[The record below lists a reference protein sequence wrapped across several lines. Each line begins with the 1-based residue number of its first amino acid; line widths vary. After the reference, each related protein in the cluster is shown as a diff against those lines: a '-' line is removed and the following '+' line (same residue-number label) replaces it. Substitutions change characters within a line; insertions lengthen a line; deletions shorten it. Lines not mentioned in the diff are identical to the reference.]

1 MRWTHTLIP
10 TLREDPSEADMPSHK
25 LMVRAGLIRKLT
37 AGVYSYLPLGQRAL
51 LKSMKIVREEMN
63 RIGAVEVFLPVIHP
77 PELWQESG
85 RYEAWGADLPKFRDR
100 HGRINV
106 LGPTHEEVIT
116 HLVRNEVN
124 SYRQLPI
131 TLFQIQTKIRDEPRP
146 RAGVIRSR
154 EFIMKDAYSFDA
166 DDAGLD
172 RSYQAQYDAYRR
184 IFDRANL
191 RYSVVEADTGLMG
204 GRASHEFMVPSPFGE
219 DEMVH
224 CPKCDYSAN
233 AQKAECVPAKGRIDQ
248 SKREAEMEPIR
259 EVVTPGASTVDEVAK
274 FLQVNAERIIKTL
287 IFKTDKGF
295 VAAVVRGDHEVNP
308 SKLQRLLG
316 TSSLELAASADVEKV
331 TGGAFGF
338 SGPVGLDLPVFADLG
353 IESMQNFVAG
363 ANKDQ
368 THLTGVNLYRDF
380 KPEAFGDIRIPRN
393 GDLCAHCL
401 GPLEF
406 VPCIEVGHIFKL
418 GTRYSEKMKALF
430 LDEKG
435 GSLPIVMGC
444 YGIGVNRIVACA
456 IECHHDDKGIL
467 WPRELAP
474 YEVELVSVNQKDE
487 QIAARSR
494 ELYEG
499 LQAAGIDTLWDDRDA
514 TAGVKFADADLLGF
528 PVRLTVGSRT
538 LKAGTV
544 DMKTRHKPD
553 QISVKLEGAIDAV
566 RQALDGY
573 RL

>member
-1 MRWTHTLIP
+1 MRWTRTLIP
-10 TLREDPSEADMPSHK
+10 TLREDPSEAEMPSHK

-37 AGVYSYLPLGQRAL
+37 AGVYTYLPLGQRAL
-51 LKSMKIVREEMN
+51 LKAMKIVREEMN
-63 RIGAVEVFLPVIHP
+63 RIGAIEVFLPVIHP

-85 RYEAWGADLPKFRDR
+85 RYEAWGSDLPKFRDR

-116 HLVRNEVN
+116 HLVRNEIS

-166 DDAGLD
+166 DDAGMD
-172 RSYQAQYDAYRR
+172 RSYEAQYAAYRR

-191 RYSVVEADTGLMG
+191 VYSVVEADTGLMG

-219 DEMVH
+219 DEMVR
-224 CPKCDYSAN
+224 CPQCGYSAN
-233 AQKAECVPAKGRIDQ
+233 AQKAECVPAEGRVGQ
-248 SKREAEMEPIR
+248 GKRDSEMEPLR
-259 EVVTPGASTVDEVAK
+259 EVSTPGASTVDEVAQ
-274 FLQVNAERIIKTL
+274 FLQVTPERIIKTL
-287 IFKTDKGF
+287 IFKTENGF
-295 VAAVVRGDHEVNP
+295 VGAVVRGDHEVNP
-308 SKLQRLLG
+308 SKLQRLVG
-316 TSSLELAASADVEKV
+316 STRLELATADEVERV

-338 SGPVGLDLPVFADLG
+338 SGPVGLSLPVFADLG

-380 KPEAFGDIRIPRN
+380 KPEAFGDIRVPKK

-401 GPLEF
+401 SPLEF

-418 GTRYSEKMKALF
+418 GTLYSEKMKALF

-435 GSLPIVMGC
+435 ASLPLVMGC

-456 IECHHDDKGIL
+456 IECHHDEKGIV

-487 QIAARSR
+487 QIVARSR
-494 ELYEG
+494 ELYDRLE
-499 LQAAGIDTLWDDRDA
+499 AAGIETLWDDRDA
-514 TAGVKFADADLLGF
+514 TAGVKFADADLLGL
-528 PVRLTVGSRT
+528 PVRVTVGSRT
-538 LKAGTV
+538 LKAGTI
-544 DMKTRHKPD
+544 DLKSRHKPD
-553 QISVKLEGAIDAV
+553 QASVNLDGAVDAI
-566 RQALDGY
+566 RKALDDY